1 MSFEV
6 SRQNLQDMLNF
17 FSFFFQSS
25 HKKQFS
31 TKSLRERKRV
41 NRLLIVINNG
51 QWRTRKLK
59 NDSNAILTGL
69 YVALWG
75 GGGGGGLHSTL
86 ASYPAAPDLI
96 LGILKNFSLDVAE
109 IY

>member
-1 MSFEV
+1 M
-6 SRQNLQDMLNF
+6 
-17 FSFFFQSS
+17 
-25 HKKQFS
+25 
-31 TKSLRERKRV
+31 RERKRV
-41 NRLLIVINNG
+41 NRHLIVINNG

-75 GGGGGGLHSTL
+75 GGEGGLHSTL